1 MMSELTIQNTKEY
14 IVVAIFVLFYF
25 CNGSLIFLAPEHAG
39 CNNNKLTEQEFLLL
53 NKKAC

>member
-1 MMSELTIQNTKEY
+1 MMSKLTIQNTKEY

-39 CNNNKLTEQEFLLL
+39 CNNKLTVQEFLLL